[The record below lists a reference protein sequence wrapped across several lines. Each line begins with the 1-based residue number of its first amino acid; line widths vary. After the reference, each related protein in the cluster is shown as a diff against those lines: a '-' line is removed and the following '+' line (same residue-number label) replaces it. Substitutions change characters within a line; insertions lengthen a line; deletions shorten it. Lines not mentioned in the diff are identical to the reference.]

1 MNISHERLGDH
12 TVVRMNGRLDTVH
25 AKTFETYITETIQQ
39 EPGAIEVDMAHV
51 DYIASSGLRSLLI
64 AAKQMRAAG
73 RDLSLSG
80 LQPHVRE
87 VFDISGFSTIFKIV

>member
-1 MNISHERLGDH
+1 MNISREQRDDH
-12 TVVRMNGRLDTVH
+12 TIVRMEGRFDTVH
-25 AKTFETYITETIQQ
+25 AKTFDSFFAETVEAVSS
-39 EPGAIEVDMAHV
+39 AIAVDMSRV

-64 AAKQMRAAG
+64 AAKQMKAAG
-73 RDLSLSG
+73 RELTLSG

>member
-1 MNISHERLGDH
+1 MQIDSEQQDDH
-12 TVVRMNGRLDTVH
+12 TVVRVKGRLDTVH
-25 AKTFETYITETIQQ
+25 AKTFEASLCDTIRDV
-39 EPGAIEVDMAHV
+39 PGAIVIDMSQV

-64 AAKQMRAAG
+64 AGKQMKAAQ

-87 VFDISGFSTIFKIV
+87 VFDISGFATIFRIV

>member
-1 MNISHERLGDH
+1 MNISSERLDDH
-12 TVVRMNGRLDTVH
+12 TVVRMSGRLDTVH
-25 AKTFETYITETIQQ
+25 AKTFETYFAESVQGVSDAVVI
-39 EPGAIEVDMAHV
+39 DMSQI

-73 RDLSLSG
+73 RDLTLRG